1 MIYVM
6 SDIHG
11 EYEKYIEMLRLINFN
26 DGDELYIL
34 GDIVDRGPE
43 PIKILQDIIMRSNVF
58 PIMGNHD
65 LMALDVLKKLSVDI
79 TEDNFSSQVD
89 IEVMNEMLDWF
100 SNGGT
105 VTMEKFRELNKIER
119 RDILDYIGS
128 FPLCDIAETEEKTFI
143 LVHAGLGNFS
153 KNKKLKEYTPEELL
167 LSRTNPETRLFDDE
181 SIYVVSGHTPTLNIT
196 GKSEIYINN
205 NNICIDCGV
214 VFGGKLGCICLDT
227 MEEFYI

>member
-26 DGDELYIL
+26 DDDELYIL

-65 LMALDVLKKLSVDI
+65 LMALDILKKLSVDI

-105 VTMEKFRELNKIER
+105 VTMEKFRELNKTER

-128 FPLCDIAETEEKTFI
+128 FPLCDIAETE
-143 LVHAGLGNFS
+143 
-153 KNKKLKEYTPEELL
+153 
-167 LSRTNPETRLFDDE
+167 D
-181 SIYVVSGHTPTLNIT
+181 
-196 GKSEIYINN
+196 
-205 NNICIDCGV
+205 
-214 VFGGKLGCICLDT
+214 GCIWRLPGCQT
-227 MEEFYI
+227 EFRNGTARACSILRSSAKGSCTFLRIRKNYCKYIFRTL